1 MKERLQLGATA
12 TIKEHIGGIHH
23 LLWKPKLYFEY
34 LQATA
39 GYVSG
44 INETSG
50 KILGTFDME
59 ERML

>member
-1 MKERLQLGATA
+1 MLQPPPRNIL
-12 TIKEHIGGIHH
+12 GGIHH

-59 ERML
+59 EPML